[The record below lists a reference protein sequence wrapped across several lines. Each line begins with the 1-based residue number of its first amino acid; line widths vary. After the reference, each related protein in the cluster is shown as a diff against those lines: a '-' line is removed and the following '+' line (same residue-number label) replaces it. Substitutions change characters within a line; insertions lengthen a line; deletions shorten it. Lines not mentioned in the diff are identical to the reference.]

1 MSQSREKTYDDVRLE
16 NRAAEF
22 ARQLLE
28 RSAAFVGLI
37 ALSPVLVVCAVAVK
51 ASSRG
56 AILFRQKR
64 VGKNGEIFTLCKFR
78 TMYENSSG
86 LSVTAGND
94 SRITRIGRI
103 LRQSKLDE
111 LPELFN
117 ILRGE
122 MAFVGPRPEVA
133 EFVDLKNSQWR
144 KVLSVRP
151 GITDPI
157 TIEFRNE
164 ENLLAQVADKED
176 FYRRKIQPYKLK
188 GYIRYLEKRNLF
200 YDLKVIL
207 LTLKAVVFSQSIPPV
222 RLND

>member
-1 MSQSREKTYDDVRLE
+1 MSRSHEKTRGDFRLE
-16 NRAAEF
+16 NFASEF
-22 ARQLLE
+22 ARQFLE
-28 RSAAFVGLI
+28 KSAACLGLI
-37 ALSPVLVVCAVAVK
+37 LLSPVLVSCAVLVK

-56 AILFRQKR
+56 AVFFRQKR
-64 VGKNGEIFTLCKFR
+64 VGKNGEIFTLYKFR
-78 TMYENSSG
+78 TMYENSAG

-94 SRITRIGRI
+94 SRITRIGRV
-103 LRQSKLDE
+103 LRKSKLDE
-111 LPELFN
+111 LPELYN

-122 MAFVGPRPEVA
+122 MAFVGPRPEVLQ
-133 EFVDLKNSQWR
+133 FVDLKNSQWR
-144 KVLSVRP
+144 RVLSVRP

-176 FYRRKIQPYKLK
+176 FYRRKIQPYKLQ

-200 YDLKVIL
+200 YDLKIVL
-207 LTLKAVVFSQSIPPV
+207 LTLKAVVFSQSVPPV